1 MRYKKRKINIKRFS
15 ISLSILIILLI
26 LTTKISLK
34 HAAENPNRNEN
45 ISKET
50 PILEET
56 EEGISKEKQLED
68 RTRQNESDIS
78 ETKNGNKKEDLKIET
93 NTDDSQK
100 TEDTKIQS
108 EYNKIFQK
116 DLFLGDSITDSLSFY
131 ELIDE
136 KNVFAR
142 LGFTTK
148 KALDEIEEIINKNP
162 ENIYIL
168 FGMNDIL
175 TFKDS
180 EKFIMCYKELIDTIH
195 DKLPNA
201 TIYIQSILPVT
212 PEVKSNKPS
221 LTNENIDIFNHA
233 IKKMAEEENI
243 KYLNIREILENNT
256 KLFEP
261 DGIHVKYKFYELWL
275 EYLTE
280 NTK

>member
-50 PILEET
+50 PILEEM

-78 ETKNGNKKEDLKIET
+78 ETKNGNKKKDLKIET

-116 DLFLGDSITDSLSFY
+116 DLFLGDSITDSLSF
-131 ELIDE
+131 
-136 KNVFAR
+136 
-142 LGFTTK
+142 
-148 KALDEIEEIINKNP
+148 
-162 ENIYIL
+162 
-168 FGMNDIL
+168 MN
-175 TFKDS
+175 
-180 EKFIMCYKELIDTIH
+180 
-195 DKLPNA
+195 
-201 TIYIQSILPVT
+201 
-212 PEVKSNKPS
+212 
-221 LTNENIDIFNHA
+221 
-233 IKKMAEEENI
+233 
-243 KYLNIREILENNT
+243 
-256 KLFEP
+256 
-261 DGIHVKYKFYELWL
+261 
-275 EYLTE
+275 
-280 NTK
+280 

>member
-136 KNVFAR
+136 KNVFAK